1 MNSHLLLAH
10 VLMLWRQMD
19 DEQREKAMAFMKA
32 QVTP

>member
-1 MNSHLLLAH
+1 MNDHMLLAR

-19 DEQREKAMAFMKA
+19 DEQREKAMAFLKA